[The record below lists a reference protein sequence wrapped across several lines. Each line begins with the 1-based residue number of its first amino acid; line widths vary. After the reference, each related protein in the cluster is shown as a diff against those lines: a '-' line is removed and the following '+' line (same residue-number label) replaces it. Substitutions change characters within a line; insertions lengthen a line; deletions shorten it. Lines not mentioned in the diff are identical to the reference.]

1 MKFGFSLSNNQG
13 IDDVHAIVRLAI
25 RAEELGFDS
34 VWASDHIFNV
44 SYVFERIGDK
54 PYYDPLTI
62 LSYVAAVTTRI
73 RLGTSVLVL
82 PYHHPMRLAKAA
94 ATLDVLSGGRLIL
107 GVGVGVI
114 EQEFNA
120 LGSAYADRGA
130 ITDEAIAIMQALWT
144 QEVPSHDGRLYRFS
158 GMPFAPKPV
167 QKPYIPIVIGGVRPG
182 RDTARRPG
190 RERLAPY
197 VHATRG
203 LARAHA
209 LSGGAGPGYRSGG
222 GGYSRLHEYLSAGR
236 AGRTLY
242 TRHHPSRDRAQCAGL
257 GKPGRGDDGGSPVY
271 ERCSGDDL
279 CAGDDCPGGDASVH
293 LRRHASSSAPPWP
306 FPITGG
312 REPVGQSQ
320 AV

>member
-13 IDDVHAIVRLAI
+13 IDDVQAIVRLAI

-62 LSYVAAVTTRI
+62 LSYIAAVTTRI

-94 ATLDVLSGGRLIL
+94 ATLDVLSGGRVIL

-120 LGSAYADRGA
+120 LGSSYAERGA
-130 ITDEAIAIMQALWT
+130 ITDEIIAIMQALWT
-144 QEVPSHDGRLYRFS
+144 QAVPSHDGRLYRFS

-167 QKPYIPIVIGGVRPG
+167 QKPHIPIVIGGVSLAAIR
-182 RDTARRPG
+182 RAARVGNGWHPMAMPLEVL
-190 RERLAPY
+190 RERMRYLTEQAQVAGRAAADIP
-197 VHATRG
+197 VSMSISLRG
-203 LARAHA
+203 
-209 LSGGAGPGYRSGG
+209 
-222 GGYSRLHEYLSAGR
+222 GR
-236 AGRTLY
+236 AGRSTLG
-242 TRHHPSRDRAQCAGL
+242 TTPAEIVRNVQAFASLGVETMVITPST
-257 GKPGRGDDGGSPVY
+257 GDVQ
-271 ERCSGDDL
+271 EMTL
-279 CAGDDCPGGDASVH
+279 ALEMMA
-293 LRRHASSSAPPWP
+293 
-306 FPITGG
+306 
-312 REPVGQSQ
+312 REVMP
-320 AV
+320 ACT